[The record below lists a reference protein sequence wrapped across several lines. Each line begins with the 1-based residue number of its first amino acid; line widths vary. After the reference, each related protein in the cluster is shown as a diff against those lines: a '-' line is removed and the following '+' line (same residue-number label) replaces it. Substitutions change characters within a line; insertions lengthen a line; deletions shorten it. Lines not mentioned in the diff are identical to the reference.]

1 MGLNWLLLFEAYR
14 YTTVATATLCYYM
27 QPTIVML
34 ASPWVF
40 GEKLTGKKGLCA
52 ALSLLGM
59 VLVSGVAENGVPRL
73 SEMKGILFGLGA
85 AALYAAVVM
94 MNKKLPGIDPYE
106 KTVIQLLSA
115 AGVLV
120 PYLLIVREPMPASW
134 SVTEGLMLA
143 VVGVVHTG
151 LAYALYFGSMDG
163 LRAQTVA
170 IISYLD
176 PIVALLLSALIL
188 KEGLPLTG
196 VLGAVMILGAA
207 FVSEM
212 SGKKTA

>member
-1 MGLNWLLLFEAYR
+1 
-14 YTTVATATLCYYM
+14 
-27 QPTIVML
+27 
-34 ASPWVF
+34 
-40 GEKLTGKKGLCA
+40 
-52 ALSLLGM
+52 
-59 VLVSGVAENGVPRL
+59 
-73 SEMKGILFGLGA
+73 MKGILFGLGA

-188 KEGLPLTG
+188 KEGLTLTG